1 MNCPKCGISNRD
13 DDKACRKCGSFLE
26 TYMPTGVEGTTW
38 KWKPVRWWVAL
49 IAFWLISTIGA
60 GIVARIYGSYEGD
73 NGFIILVMLIFACL
87 SAFTD
92 RSWSIPIRIVWV
104 VGIWFIHGLL
114 SAPIAFTIGML
125 MYSVRP
131 ELANRGVSLLAAFPL
146 VIWALRRSKF
156 FVEPGL
162 RKPISGRSQTR

>member
-13 DDKACRKCGSFLE
+13 NDKVCRKCGSSLE
-26 TYMPTGVEGTTW
+26 TYVPTDVKGTTW
-38 KWKPVRWWVAL
+38 KWRPVRWWVAL

-60 GIVARIYGSYEGD
+60 GIVARIYGSYEAD
-73 NGFIILVMLIFACL
+73 NGFIILVMLIFACF

-104 VGIWFIHGLL
+104 VGIWVIHGLL
-114 SAPIAFTIGML
+114 SAPIALPIVML
-125 MYSVRP
+125 WHYTSARP
-131 ELANRGVSLLAAFPL
+131 ELANRGASLFAAFPL

-156 FVEPGL
+156 FVEPDIAKS
-162 RKPISGRSQTR
+162 KPKKN